1 MRHGRLCAT
10 ALSLALAS
18 LASAQPDRPSNSP
31 APPDKVA
38 TTPMPLALPPASL
51 GSVGQPCDYSK
62 VGTPII
68 AGIPAPVEVGHQ
80 YWVSAEY
87 LWWTIKDQSIP
98 PLVAT
103 GPATFPVGFLGNP
116 GTVVLFGGTDLD
128 QGSFSGVRLRAGGWL
143 DACRTIGVEGSFFC
157 LLEDSNRSTFSS
169 AQFPVLTRP
178 FTDVNTGSP
187 NSEFVAFPGIA
198 TGAISVESKTKF
210 CGAALT
216 ARCPICVGCE
226 TRLDAIGGVQYL
238 DLREELTIVES
249 PRFAANAPFPG
260 LAGNQFIA
268 TDQFKTRNQ
277 FVGAQVGL
285 EGSYY
290 TGPFSVTLAASVAV
304 GNNHQTIEIQG
315 SQQVT
320 TPAGV
325 TTVVPGGLLALPGAN
340 IGKFTHNEFSV
351 VPQVGLNVGYQL
363 TENIQI
369 FGGYTCLYWTR
380 VVRPGE
386 QIDTVLDINR
396 IPNFGT
402 APAATTVRPAVPFR
416 QSDFWAQGVSIGVAF
431 SW

>member
-1 MRHGRLCAT
+1 MRHGRLYA
-10 ALSLALAS
+10 AGLALALAS
-18 LASAQPDRPSNSP
+18 VAAAQPDRATISP
-31 APPDKVA
+31 ALTEKA
-38 TTPMPLALPPASL
+38 AATPMPSALPPASL
-51 GSVGQPCDYSK
+51 GAVAQPCDSSK
-62 VGTPII
+62 LGSPVLTGNF
-68 AGIPAPVEVGHQ
+68 APVDVGHQ

-87 LWWTIKDQSIP
+87 LWWAVKDQSIP

-116 GTVVLFGGTDLD
+116 GTVVLFGGSDLD

-157 LLEDSNRSTFSS
+157 LLEESNQTTFNST
-169 AQFPVLTRP
+169 QFPVLTRP
-178 FTDVNTGSP
+178 FTDINTGNP

-198 TGAISVESKTKF
+198 TGSISVESKTKF

-226 TRLDAIGGVQYL
+226 TRLDGIGGIQYL
-238 DLREELTIVES
+238 DLREELTIVET
-249 PRFAANAPFPG
+249 PRFAPTAPFPG
-260 LAGNQFIA
+260 LAGSQFVA
-268 TDQFKTRNQ
+268 TDTFKTKNQ
-277 FVGAQVGL
+277 FVGALVGV

-290 TGPFSVTLAASVAV
+290 TGPFSVTLATSVAF
-304 GNNHQTIEIQG
+304 GNNRQTIEIQG
-315 SQQVT
+315 SQQIT
-320 TPAGV
+320 TAAGV

-340 IGKFTHNEFSV
+340 IGKFEQNQFSV
-351 VPQVGLNVGYQL
+351 VPQVGLNIGYQL
-363 TENIQI
+363 TENCQI
-369 FGGYTCLYWTR
+369 FAGYTCLYWTN

-386 QIDTVLDINR
+386 QIDTVLDVNR

-402 APAATTVRPAVPFR
+402 APSATTVRPIVPFR